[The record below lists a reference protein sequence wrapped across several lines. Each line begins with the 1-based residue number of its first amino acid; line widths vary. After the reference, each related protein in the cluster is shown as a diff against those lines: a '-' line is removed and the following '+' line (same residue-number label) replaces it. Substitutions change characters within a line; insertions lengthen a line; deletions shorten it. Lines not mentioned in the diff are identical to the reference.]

1 MARSTASTVVWMV
14 VLWLFAVGLTVAGF
28 LSFILPEYRGLTF
41 YSVLV
46 FSCFAEAVMFGY
58 LAYLLTVPHT
68 VKRPSHAT
76 RNRIMV
82 AVVIWFL
89 LVMTCS
95 SIAVIPSVSDTFF
108 SDKVVLFLMI
118 LTFFLL
124 LSAYFMTRQ
133 DVVIQERTDAPER
146 ERVQIQ
152 SYAGGVETWMASL
165 REVVRRVPQRAM
177 ELDGVLKRMDT
188 LKSQLDSVPPHAERD
203 RCSWVEPATAVDLA
217 AKLRI
222 LSDAV
227 RELADGED
235 SQIEEAALQV
245 RQATDDAIAALRHRE
260 DTLAR

>member
-28 LSFILPEYRGLTF
+28 LSFILPEHRGLTF
-41 YSVLV
+41 YSVML

-68 VKRPSHAT
+68 VHRPSHAT

-89 LVMTCS
+89 IVLTCS
-95 SIAVIPSVSDTFF
+95 CIAVIPSISDTFF
-108 SDKVVLFLMI
+108 SDKVVLLLMI

-124 LSAYFMTRQ
+124 LSAYFLTRQ
-133 DVVIQERTDAPER
+133 DVVIQDRTEAPER

-152 SYAGGVETWMASL
+152 SYAGGVQAWMESL
-165 REVVRRVPQRAM
+165 REVVRLHPEHAM
-177 ELDGVLKRMDT
+177 ELDGVLKRIDT
-188 LKSQLDSVPPHAERD
+188 LKSQLDSAPPHAERD
-203 RCSWVEPATAVDLA
+203 RERLVEPATADDLA

-222 LSDAV
+222 LSEAVRKVADGDDPQIEDAV
-227 RELADGED
+227 
-235 SQIEEAALQV
+235 LQV
-245 RQATDDAIAALRHRE
+245 RRATDDAIAALRHRE